1 MGKFGAGFWE
11 SEFVNHIVVGALMF
25 AFGALVTFSAASAV
39 QYWALSRQVPAVY
52 NPVAEKSLM
61 RPPFEYRKRSSDC
74 ESPLWPQAGVPSKLK
89 QQ

>member
-1 MGKFGAGFWE
+1 LGKFGAGFWE

-39 QYWALSRQVPAVY
+39 QYWALSRQAPADY
-52 NPVAEKSLM
+52 SPVVDNSLV
-61 RPPFEYRKRSSDC
+61 RRPFEYRKRSSDC
-74 ESPLWPQAGVPSKLK
+74 EPSIWPQAGVPSKLR